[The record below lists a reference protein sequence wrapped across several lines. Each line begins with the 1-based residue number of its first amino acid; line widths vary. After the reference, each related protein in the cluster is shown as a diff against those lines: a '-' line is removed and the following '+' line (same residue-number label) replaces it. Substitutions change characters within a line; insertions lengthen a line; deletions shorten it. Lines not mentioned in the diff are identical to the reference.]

1 MTTLTRL
8 KLKAPLLALLLLA
21 VCAAGCGPGFPIMT
35 KEQEDLVTNV
45 TRLVKENESLKA
57 RLTAVE
63 SQEKGG
69 DIKQSVDALT
79 ARLAGL
85 NSDMDKIRQDFAFVQ
100 GAVETDD
107 HDKAR
112 TKDALA
118 ALNAAVIQTNERVAS
133 LEKGLRDIEKKT
145 ASLTVAIEA
154 ANKTPRESP
163 QTPAAQA
170 VTTTPA
176 SGLPAATTAAAPG
189 VKTPEDLYAA
199 GYKGVV
205 DKKFDEASDA
215 LTSFLAAYPEH
226 KLASNAQ
233 YWLGEVYYAKGDY
246 ERAVLEFDKVVKK
259 YPKADKTA
267 AAILKEGFSFEK
279 LGSIKE
285 ARVLLGNVIEKFPGS
300 PEADIASKRLKTLK

>member
-8 KLKAPLLALLLLA
+8 KLKAPFLALLLLV

-45 TRLVKENESLKA
+45 NRLVKENESLKT
-57 RLTAVE
+57 RLAAIE
-63 SQEKGG
+63 AQASGG
-69 DIKQSVDALT
+69 EIKQSVDALT
-79 ARLAGL
+79 VRLAGL
-85 NSDMDKIRQDFAFVQ
+85 NSDMDKMRQDFAFVQ

-107 HDKAR
+107 HDKAQ

-118 ALNAAVIQTNERVAS
+118 TLNAAVIQTNERLAS
-133 LEKGLRDIEKKT
+133 LEKGLQDIEKKT
-145 ASLTVAIEA
+145 AALTVVVEA
-154 ANKTPRESP
+154 ADKTLRES
-163 QTPAAQA
+163 QKTPAAQA

-176 SGLPAATTAAAPG
+176 VPAAATGSPAAKA
-189 VKTPEDLYAA
+189 PEDLYAA
-199 GYKGVV
+199 GYKSVV
-205 DKKFDEASDA
+205 DKRFDEASEA
-215 LTSFLAAYPEH
+215 LTAFLAAYPDH

-246 ERAVLEFDKVVKK
+246 ERAVLEFDKVVKN
-259 YPKADKTA
+259 YPKAEKTA

-285 ARVLLGNVIEKFPGS
+285 ARVLLGNVVEKYPGS

>member
-8 KLKAPLLALLLLA
+8 KLKAPFLALLLLV

-45 TRLVKENESLKA
+45 NRLVKENESLKT
-57 RLTAVE
+57 RLAAIE
-63 SQEKGG
+63 AQASGG
-69 DIKQSVDALT
+69 EIKQSVDALT
-79 ARLAGL
+79 VRLAGL
-85 NSDMDKIRQDFAFVQ
+85 NSDMDKMRQDFAFVQ

-107 HDKAR
+107 HDKAQ

-118 ALNAAVIQTNERVAS
+118 TLNAAVIQTNERLAS
-133 LEKGLRDIEKKT
+133 LEKGLQDIEKKT
-145 ASLTVAIEA
+145 AALTVVVEA
-154 ANKTPRESP
+154 ADKTLRES
-163 QTPAAQA
+163 QKTPAAQA

-176 SGLPAATTAAAPG
+176 VPAAATGSTAAKA
-189 VKTPEDLYAA
+189 PEDLYAA
-199 GYKGVV
+199 GYKSVV
-205 DKKFDEASDA
+205 DKRFDEASEA
-215 LTSFLAAYPEH
+215 LAAFLAAYPDH

-246 ERAVLEFDKVVKK
+246 ERAVLEFDKVVKN
-259 YPKADKTA
+259 YPKAEKTA

-285 ARVLLGNVIEKFPGS
+285 ARVLLGNVVEKYPGS